1 MPAVARLA
9 DLRVETLTE
18 PIALATAVPRF
29 SWMLEAEAGAQGAT
43 QTAYELE
50 VTGPAGLVMSSRGGA
65 ESFNV
70 RPEGAPLAS
79 RTAYEWRV
87 RVWVGDDTEPT
98 PWASSRFE
106 TSLLDTAAWSALWV
120 RPVQEATELERYSL
134 AGALAG
140 LEGPGTPPA
149 QRLRPPQRL
158 RQVFTV
164 VRLPRRA
171 RLYISAR
178 GLYEAELN
186 GAVVGDEVLAPGY
199 DSYADR
205 ISFQG
210 YDVTDSLTVGD
221 NALGVTIADGW
232 FAGRIGLTGSSANY
246 GDRVEAIW
254 QLELGYDDGAIET
267 VVSGAD
273 VRATAGPWEY
283 ADLFIG
289 ERYDT
294 RLAQPGWS
302 TAVFDDSS
310 WRPVEVREVP
320 TTLVPFPG
328 EPVRR
333 ILELPGTVLTT
344 PNGET
349 VVDLGQVIAGRVRIS
364 FDLPAGTEVKLEH
377 SEVLNAHGD
386 FFSNI
391 MGPNKD
397 QTDYVIAAGGAQ
409 SWEPT
414 FTFHGFRYVRV
425 TGVPALQDGDVT
437 GVVISSDLR
446 TSGSFRTSDARI
458 NRLHENVQWSQRG
471 NFLSIPT
478 DCPQRE
484 RAGWTGDLQV
494 FIPAATTNQHV
505 LGFVERWLANAR
517 ADQLDDGQI
526 PMVVP
531 DIPSLADGGLGM
543 GASSAAWG
551 DAIVIVPHVLYR
563 RYGDSTV
570 LRDNYD
576 AMVRWV
582 EYQIE
587 VAERDLP
594 DRLDAAS
601 LSAADRARQAL
612 LWNTGFHFGDWL
624 APSTLTEAP
633 MPDSA
638 MIAPMRTGELV
649 ASMFHAN
656 SLTLLAEIAGVL
668 GHDEDQQRYS
678 QRAAAVRQAFT
689 EEYVAADGTI
699 AANLQGPYVNA
710 LAFDMVPPQ
719 MRPLL
724 VGKLVELVH
733 AAGDHLDTG
742 FVSVPY
748 LLDVLWESG
757 ERDLARTLLSQDT
770 VPSWL
775 YEVDRGATTIWE
787 SWAAILPDGTV
798 SPMSMNH
805 YAFGCVDDWM
815 FRRIA
820 GIQELEPGFR
830 VSRIEP
836 DLESPLDWVEASH
849 ETPYGTLAVSWR
861 RGDGGVEVT
870 VDVPPSSSAEIVLG
884 AITELVG
891 PGRFTRVVTS
901 TPAG

>member
-1 MPAVARLA
+1 MAGARVAE
-9 DLRVETLTE
+9 LRVETLSE
-18 PIALATAVPRF
+18 PMALATAHPRF
-29 SWMLEAEAGAQGAT
+29 SWMLELEPGSEAAAQT
-43 QTAYELE
+43 EYELE
-50 VTGPAGLVMSSRGGA
+50 VTGPEGLVLASRGGA

-70 RPEGAPLAS
+70 RPEWPALAS

-87 RVWVGDDTEPT
+87 RVWLEDGPTE
-98 PWASSRFE
+98 WATSRFE
-106 TSLLDTAAWSALWV
+106 TSLLGSDAWSARWV
-120 RPVQEATELERYSL
+120 RPRQRPTVRESYSL
-134 AGALAG
+134 AGALG
-140 LEGPGTPPA
+140 GFEGPSTPPEE
-149 QRLRPPQRL
+149 RLLPPQRL
-158 RQVFTV
+158 RQQFTV
-164 VRLPRRA
+164 DRAPQRA
-171 RLYISAR
+171 RLFISAR

-186 GAVVGDEVLAPGY
+186 GTVVGDEVLAPGY

-210 YDVTDSLTVGD
+210 YDVTESITVGE

-246 GDRVEAIW
+246 GNHLEAVW
-254 QLELGYDDGAIET
+254 QLELHHADGTLET
-267 VVSGAD
+267 IVSGED
-273 VRATAGPWEY
+273 VRSADGPWQY

-289 ERYDT
+289 ERYDS
-294 RLAQPGWS
+294 RLEQAGWS
-302 TAVFDDSS
+302 AAGFDDAS
-310 WRPVEVREVP
+310 WSPVEAREVP
-320 TTLVPFPG
+320 TTLVPFAG

-333 ILELPGTVLTT
+333 VIELPGTVFTT
-344 PNGET
+344 PGGDT
-349 VVDLGQVIAGRVRIS
+349 VVDLGQVIAGRVRIAL
-364 FDLPAGTEVKLEH
+364 DLPAGTEVVLEH
-377 SEVLNAHGD
+377 SEVLDADGN
-386 FFSNI
+386 FFANI
-391 MGPNKD
+391 MGPNKQ
-397 QTDYVIAAGGAQ
+397 QTDSVIAAGGAQ
-409 SWEPT
+409 VYEPS

-425 TGVPALQDGDVT
+425 TGVPALRDGDVT
-437 GVVISSDLR
+437 GIVISSDLR
-446 TSGSFRTSDARI
+446 SSGSFRTSDARI

-531 DIPSLADGGLGM
+531 DIPSLSGGGMGM

-563 RYGDSTV
+563 RYGDTSV
-570 LRDNYD
+570 LSDNYD

-587 VAERDLP
+587 VAEREIP
-594 DRLDAAS
+594 ERLDAAT
-601 LSAADRARQAL
+601 LSDADRARHAL

-624 APSTLTEAP
+624 APSTLIEAP
-633 MPDSA
+633 LPDSA

-668 GHDEDQQRYS
+668 GHEGDRERFVR
-678 QRAAAVRQAFT
+678 RAAAARVAFT

-699 AANLQGPYVNA
+699 AAHLQGPYVNA
-710 LAFDMVPPQ
+710 LAFDMVPEA

-748 LLDVLWESG
+748 LLDVLWDAG
-757 ERDLARTLLSQDT
+757 ERDLARTLLTQDT

-787 SWAAILPDGTV
+787 AWAAIAPDGAV

-820 GIQELEPGFR
+820 GIRELEPGFR

-836 DLESPLDWVEASH
+836 DLDSPLDWVEASH

-861 RGDGGVEVT
+861 RTEAGVELT
-870 VDVPPSSSAEIVLG
+870 VDVPPSTTAEIVLG
-884 AITELVG
+884 ATAERVG
-891 PGRFTRVVTS
+891 PGRVTRLATS
-901 TPAG
+901 TPAR

>member
-1 MPAVARLA
+1 MTLARVI
-9 DLRVETLTE
+9 DLRTENLTE
-18 PIALATAVPRF
+18 PIGIGRAHPRF
-29 SWMLEAEAGAQGAT
+29 SWKLQPEAALAGLSQV
-43 QTAYELE
+43 AYELE
-50 VTGPAGLVMSSRGGA
+50 ISGPDGLVLTASGGK

-70 RPEGAPLAS
+70 SPVDTPLAS
-79 RTAYEWRV
+79 RTRYDWRV
-87 RVWVGDDTEPT
+87 RVWVEGDEQPTE
-98 PWASSRFE
+98 WSAARFE
-106 TSLLDTAAWSALWV
+106 TSLLHPSDWSARWV
-120 RPVQEATELERYSL
+120 RPVQQSTEIERYSL
-134 AGALAG
+134 GDALSG
-140 LEGPGTPPA
+140 TGGPWTPPEE
-149 QRLRPPQRL
+149 RLRPPL
-158 RQVFTV
+158 RVRQSFV
-164 VRLPRRA
+164 VERTPARA
-171 RLYISAR
+171 RLYVSAR

-199 DSYADR
+199 DSYAHR
-205 ISFQG
+205 TSFQV
-210 YDVTDSLTVGD
+210 YDVTEAITTGANVVG
-221 NALGVTIADGW
+221 LTIADGW

-246 GDRVEAIW
+246 GDHLEAVW
-254 QLELGYDDGAIET
+254 QLELNHDDGSVET
-267 VVSGAD
+267 VVSGEGGRSAP
-273 VRATAGPWEY
+273 GPWRY
-283 ADLFIG
+283 ADLFVG
-289 ERYDT
+289 ESYDS
-294 RLAQPGWS
+294 RLELSGWS
-302 TAVFDDSS
+302 TPGFDDSTWS
-310 WRPVEVREVP
+310 PVEVREEP
-320 TTLVPFPG
+320 TTIVPFTG

-333 ILELPGTVLTT
+333 VLELTTSLLTA
-344 PNGET
+344 PNGDV
-349 VVDLGQVIAGRVRIS
+349 VVDLGQVIAGRIRID
-364 FDLPAGTEVKLEH
+364 FDLQAGSEIVLEH
-377 SEVLNAHGD
+377 SEVLDADGN
-386 FFSNI
+386 FFNNI
-391 MGPNKD
+391 MGPNKE
-397 QTDYVIAAGGAQ
+397 QTDRVIAAGGPQ
-409 SWEPT
+409 TFEPA

-425 TGVPALQDGDVT
+425 TGVPKLRAEDVT
-437 GVVISSDLR
+437 GVVIASDLR
-446 TSGSFRTSDARI
+446 GAGSFVTSDARL
-458 NRLHENVQWSQRG
+458 NRLHENVMWSQRG

-517 ADQLDDGQI
+517 ADQHSDGQI

-531 DIPSLADGGLGM
+531 DIPSLADGGMGI

-563 RYGDSTV
+563 RYGDAAV
-570 LRDNYD
+570 LRENYD

-594 DRLDAAS
+594 ERLDAAA
-601 LSAADRARQAL
+601 LTDADRARHAL

-624 APSTLTEAP
+624 APSTLLEGSLAE
-633 MPDSA
+633 SA
-638 MIAPMRTGELV
+638 MVAPMRTGELV

-668 GHDEDQQRYS
+668 GRTDDQDRYAT
-678 QRAAAVRQAFT
+678 RAAAVRRAFT

-710 LAFDMVPPQ
+710 LAFDMVPDEL
-719 MRPLL
+719 RPKL

-748 LLDVLWESG
+748 LLDVLWDAG
-757 ERDLARTLLSQDT
+757 ERDLARRLLNQDT

-787 SWAAILPDGTV
+787 AWAAIAPDGTV

-820 GIQELEPGFR
+820 GIRELEPGFR
-830 VSRIEP
+830 AARIEP
-836 DLESPLDWVEASH
+836 DLECGLEWVDASH
-849 ETPYGTLAVSWR
+849 ETPYGTIAVSWR
-861 RGDGGVEVT
+861 LTQQGAELTVEV
-870 VDVPPSSSAEIVLG
+870 PSGTTAELVLG
-884 AITELVG
+884 GSVEHVG
-891 PGRFTRVVTS
+891 PGSFTREITLS
-901 TPAG
+901 LAG